1 MSISGARSI
10 FERFMRLVVI
20 CAVSALCC
28 AAMAQSSTSDP
39 VLAKSYFEQGKAAHD
54 GVGQPQNFE
63 LARENYLRAS
73 DLGNSDAL
81 INLGYMYS
89 MGEGVERDYVM
100 ARKYY
105 ERAADLGESVARKNL
120 RMMDA
125 AGLGKTEIV
134 TPQPQIISETK
145 KAEAPKQAPVPVAP
159 KVIPKT
165 TDAKPKAQ
173 QEFAQIDAV
182 DTPRIIEPSQPA
194 IDVLPQSSEAS
205 QPLNNVV
212 TTVEAKPSQTIVRN
226 ASSVVPSI
234 SAQEKSSPK
243 LIAIAA
249 MITALLIL
257 VLIIV
262 QRERQARSDLE
273 KYFINTFYEAK
284 RGEMCH
290 VYLRRHNGEFTE
302 SEFFVQWNAMLK
314 VLIVRFAMHYQG
326 SDQNVLKVANLIQ
339 KHAEVG
345 NPKVESLTRQ
355 YNNQLLDRTVSD
367 VKAIDSF
374 HHARKSTVKS
384 PSGLGASAGLVT

>member
-20 CAVSALCC
+20 CAISTLCC

-89 MGEGVERDYVM
+89 MGEGVERDYVT

-134 TPQPQIISETK
+134 TSQPQIISKT
-145 KAEAPKQAPVPVAP
+145 KQARVPVAP
-159 KVIPKT
+159 NVIPKT
-165 TDAKPKAQ
+165 TDAKPKAR
-173 QEFAQIDAV
+173 QELAQIDAL

-194 IDVLPQSSEAS
+194 IDVSPKSPRAS

-226 ASSVVPSI
+226 ASSGVPSI
-234 SAQEKSSPK
+234 SAQETSSPK

-262 QRERQARSDLE
+262 QRERQSRSDLE
-273 KYFINTFYEAK
+273 KYFIDTFYEAK

-345 NPKVESLTRQ
+345 NPKAESLIRQ

-384 PSGLGASAGLVT
+384 PGGLGASAVLVS